1 MKFYLVGI
9 KGSGMSSL
17 ANILVDLGHEVRGVD
32 YPKKCFTEFTFRKN
46 IVIDYLN
53 NYTLKEDYFYI
64 IGNVFKHTFIA
75 AKINELGYRYKYYP
89 EFIESFF
96 TMPKIGISGSHGK
109 TTTTKFI
116 AQLLSKKKN
125 VLIGDGNGYGEK
137 DAKYLL
143 LEACEY
149 QNTFLN
155 YSYEYLIVLN
165 IDYDHPDYFVNEKE
179 YINAFQKAC
188 NKAKILIINNDDF
201 NCKKISHHK
210 KVTFGYSV
218 GSDVRIL
225 EFKDGL
231 ITLKYKGIKQSFK
244 VPFNGVHFAYDFT
257 AALIASIVAK
267 TSYTELKDRAR
278 KLKFPIRR
286 LSEYTLSKGL
296 IVFDDYAHHPTE
308 IHYAISS
315 VKEKYPDKKIIAI
328 FEPHTYSRTEKFLED
343 YIHELKSCDRVY
355 LMPIFSSLREEEKND
370 KFPINRREKSF
381 LKYDDDAK
389 KELMKQENSVLL
401 FMGAGDISN
410 EISYFL

>member
-1 MKFYLVGI
+1 
-9 KGSGMSSL
+9 MSSL
-17 ANILVDLGHEVRGVD
+17 ANILVDLGHEVRGMD
-32 YPKKCFTEFTFRKN
+32 YPKKCFTESTFRKS
-46 IVIDYLN
+46 IIIDNLDNYLLDK
-53 NYTLKEDYFYI
+53 NYYYI
-64 IGNVFKHTFIA
+64 IGNVFKHTYIA
-75 AKINELGYRYKYYP
+75 TKIKESGYQFKDYP

-96 TMPKIGISGSHGK
+96 TLPKIGISGSHGK

-125 VLIGDGNGYGEK
+125 VLIGDGSGYGEK

-155 YSYEYLIVLN
+155 YSFEYLIILN
-165 IDYDHPDYFVNEKE
+165 IDYDHPDYFKNEKE
-179 YINAFQKAC
+179 YINAFQKVSS
-188 NKAKILIINNDDF
+188 KARILIINNDDV
-201 NCKKISHHK
+201 NCKKITHNK
-210 KVTFGYSV
+210 KVTFGFSL

-225 EFKDGL
+225 EFKDKV

-267 TSYTELKDRAR
+267 TSYFELKDRA
-278 KLKFPIRR
+278 KKITFPIRR
-286 LSEYTLSKGL
+286 LNEYVLDKGL

-308 IHYAISS
+308 IHYAINS

-328 FEPHTYSRTEKFLED
+328 FEPHTYSRTEQFLED
-343 YIHELKSCDRVY
+343 YIHELKSCDVVY
-355 LMPIFSSLREEEKND
+355 IMSIFSSIREQEKD
-370 KFPINRREKSF
+370 EKFPINNREKSF
-381 LKYDDDAK
+381 LIYDENVK
-389 KELMKQENSVLL
+389 KELIKQENTVLL